1 MRAVRVHEY
10 GGPEVLCYEEVPTP
24 VPGPAEVLVRLEAS
38 GVNFVDIYQ
47 RAGQY
52 KIPLPFTAGSEAA
65 GTVESVGPGV
75 TEVRAGARVAYAGVL
90 GAYATHSI
98 VPAARLVP
106 IPSGVDVRQAAAVML
121 QGMTAHYLS
130 HSTYPL
136 GAGDTALIHAAAG
149 GVGLLLV
156 QMAKMRGTRVIG
168 TVSTVEK
175 AALAREAGADE
186 VILYETQDFEVEVKR
201 LTGGR
206 GVQVVYDSVGRTTFE
221 RSLNCLA
228 PRGYLVLFG
237 QASGAVPPIDL
248 QILAQKGSLFI
259 TRPTMAS
266 YILTREALL
275 ERAEAVLGW
284 VSSGRLRVRIDR
296 TFPLV
301 QAADAHRALAGR
313 VTTGKLLLVPG

>member
-1 MRAVRVHEY
+1 MKAVRVHEY

-98 VPAARLVP
+98 VPAARLAP

-259 TRPTMAS
+259 TRPMMAS